1 MLRLENMSTNR
12 SKAKVWLTFDGTNGK
27 ATLISSPFFFL
38 RLVFAEPILMVS
50 GSYCQKTQNPIIC

>member
-1 MLRLENMSTNR
+1 MSTNR

-27 ATLISSPFFFL
+27 ATLISSPFFSL